1 LPKEKEITMR
11 RESQSNPSLLKL
23 LGTIAVGAVAMY
35 LSDPD
40 RGRRRRAVAT
50 DKMRRLASRT
60 GSAIDIASRD
70 LGNRWQGLRVQA
82 GHWFS
87 RRRGALAD
95 DEVLV
100 ARVRKELGRA
110 VSHPRAIKV
119 TAQQGCVTLHGS
131 VLAHEKQQLLDCVSA
146 VAGISALEDHLEV
159 HETAEHVPSLQGE
172 GRMRNVHASV
182 PHESWSP
189 AMRAV
194 ATIGGGA
201 LSYYG
206 VTRRTPAS
214 VIAAV
219 VGLGLLTRSATNK
232 PLNQLA
238 GQGQAIDLHRSIH
251 IAASPEQVFDVWSKV
266 ENFPQFMSNVQ
277 EVRDL
282 GDDRSHWVV
291 RGPAGTQVEWDAVTT
306 ASVRPE
312 LLSWSSTPDSTVQ
325 QTGMVRFDPD
335 GDGTRVTVRMSY
347 SPPAGMVGHA
357 AASLFNGNPKRQI
370 EQDLAR
376 MKTYIESG
384 VPPRGAAQPASLLQT
399 TASTPQSGATL
410 H

>member
-1 LPKEKEITMR
+1 MR
-11 RESQSNPSLLKL
+11 RESQSNQSLIKL

-50 DKMRRLASRT
+50 DKVRRLASRT

-70 LGNRWQGLRVQA
+70 LGNRLQGLRAQA
-82 GHWFS
+82 SHLFS
-87 RRRGALAD
+87 RRRDTLAD

-119 TAQQGCVTLHGS
+119 NVQQGCVTLHGS
-131 VLAHEKQQLLDCVSA
+131 VLAHEKQHLLDCVSA
-146 VAGISALEDHLEV
+146 VAGVSALEDHLET

-172 GRMRNVHASV
+172 GRMRSVRASV
-182 PHESWSP
+182 SHESWSP
-189 AMRAV
+189 ALRAA

-201 LSYYG
+201 LGYYG
-206 VTRRTPAS
+206 VTRRTPTS

-219 VGLGLLTRSATNK
+219 VGLGLLTRSAINK
-232 PLNQLA
+232 PLNQLT
-238 GQGQAIDLHRSIH
+238 GQGQAIDLRRSIH
-251 IAASPEQVFDVWSKV
+251 IAASPEQVFDVWSKA

-282 GDDRSHWVV
+282 GDGRSHWVV

-306 ASVRPE
+306 GSVRPE
-312 LLSWSSTPDSTVQ
+312 LLSWNSTPDSTVQ
-325 QTGMVRFDPD
+325 QSGMVRFDPD
-335 GDGTRVTVRMSY
+335 GDGTRVTVHMSY
-347 SPPAGMVGHA
+347 SPPAGVVGHA

-370 EQDLAR
+370 EQGLAR
-376 MKTYIESG
+376 MKTYIESS
-384 VPPRGAAQPASLLQT
+384 VPPRGIAQPASSLQT
-399 TASTPQSGATL
+399 AASTQQSGATL